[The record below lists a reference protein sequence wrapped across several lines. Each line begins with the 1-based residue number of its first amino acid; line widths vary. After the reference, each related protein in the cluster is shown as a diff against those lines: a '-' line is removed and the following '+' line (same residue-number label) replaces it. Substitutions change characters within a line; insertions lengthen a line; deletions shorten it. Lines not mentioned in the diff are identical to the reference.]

1 LGVFDRF
8 FELLPGSGRRIQA
21 ARRAELRGDLARAA
35 ELWGLA
41 EKPEEAA
48 RVMILRGDA
57 EVEAGFRMQHYVQAV
72 ALAPRGH
79 DVRRE
84 ARLKRALLTISI
96 ASTGVLSASARR
108 DLLAA
113 AKDLEDIDEPERAAE
128 AYRVAEDYEG
138 EARALASA
146 GDVDKLEKLLS
157 DEEDKDRR
165 QRRRQEGYSEVDLLM
180 SSGRRREALA
190 RALDLA
196 KDNADDRLTLERADF
211 LRARKVTGPIVRL
224 SLHGK
229 PITLVLG
236 LEVIV
241 GRTEGAI
248 TVQSHAISRRHV
260 RIARAP
266 DGSVQVADAGSRNG
280 TQLRGMNLSG
290 ALAVGDGL
298 ELHMGKEVPLR
309 LGPSEELAG
318 ATTIEVAGA
327 KYVAPLGPVRLP
339 IEGWT
344 LEEASDGWVEL
355 VTREGPAFLKDVS
368 LVSRAT
374 LLAGDSIAAQRGG
387 APVLEVVA

>member
-8 FELLPGSGRRIQA
+8 FELLPGSGRVQA

-41 EKPEEAA
+41 ERPEEAA
-48 RVMILRGDA
+48 RVMLLRGDA
-57 EVEAGFRMQHYVQAV
+57 ETDPGARMQHYVQAV

-79 DVRRE
+79 AIRRE
-84 ARLKRALLTISI
+84 GRIKRALLTIAI
-96 ASTGVLSASARR
+96 ASSGALSASARR

-113 AKDLEDIDEPERAAE
+113 AKDLEDVDEPERAAE
-128 AYRVAEDYEG
+128 AYRAAQDYEG

-157 DEEDKDRR
+157 VEEEKERR

-190 RALDLA
+190 CALELA
-196 KDNADDRLTLERADF
+196 KESADDRLTLERADF

-260 RIARAP
+260 RVARAA
-266 DGSVQVADAGSRNG
+266 DGTVHVSDAGSRNG
-280 TQLRGMNLSG
+280 TQLRGMNVSG
-290 ALAVGDGL
+290 SLAVGDGL
-298 ELHMGKEVPLR
+298 ELQMGKEVPIR
-309 LGPSEELAG
+309 LGPSDKLAG
-318 ATTIEVAGA
+318 ATSIEVAGA
-327 KYVAPLGPVRLP
+327 RYVAPLGPVRLP

-368 LVSRAT
+368 LVARAT